1 MRKTLTAL
9 LLALSAGGASAQY
22 IDVIEMLQAPPS
34 GGGVTLDRNTSTLTI
49 EKPGSVPPMSENV
62 PHKVDGAGIGIDTGP
77 DTRGTPI
84 GK

>member
-49 EKPGSVPPMSENV
+49 EKPGSLPPCRKTSL
-62 PHKVDGAGIGIDTGP
+62 
-77 DTRGTPI
+77 TRWTARASA
-84 GK
+84 